1 MNEIDAKRLDQ
12 ILVIALQKGVATNK
26 NLPAL
31 DNEFLSN
38 QPAIKNKM
46 YSYYLQVIEDKKLA
60 IITRDKEGFEVEP
73 IPIKTQRFID
83 NGGFVSLFQDSLSE
97 KEKALEHE
105 KLESEIKKL
114 QLKELKGNIFH
125 LKFWWLILIF
135 NAVISL
141 IIALL
146 TKS

>member
-1 MNEIDAKRLDQ
+1 MNEKDAKRLDQ
-12 ILVIALQKGVATNK
+12 ILLIALQKGVATNK

-31 DNEFLSN
+31 DDEFLSN
-38 QPAIKNKM
+38 QPAIKNKE
-46 YSYYLQVIEDKKLA
+46 YSYYLQVIEDKGLA

-73 IPIKTQRFID
+73 IPVKTQRFID
-83 NGGFVSLFQDSLSE
+83 SGGFVNLYQGSLRE
-97 KEKALEHE
+97 KEKALENE

-114 QLKELKGNIFH
+114 QLKELKGNIFQ

-135 NAVISL
+135 NAFISL

>member
-46 YSYYLQVIEDKKLA
+46 YSY
-60 IITRDKEGFEVEP
+60 
-73 IPIKTQRFID
+73 
-83 NGGFVSLFQDSLSE
+83 
-97 KEKALEHE
+97 
-105 KLESEIKKL
+105 
-114 QLKELKGNIFH
+114 
-125 LKFWWLILIF
+125 
-135 NAVISL
+135 
-141 IIALL
+141 
-146 TKS
+146 